1 MKQQR
6 FRFKL
11 LAFLVFGLFL
21 LLAVYG
27 GYSVLTYGNRWF
39 SSSKNPRVRAQKQ
52 SVIAGSILDRDGV
65 VLAYTNE
72 DGDRIY
78 QEDEAARRAV
88 VHVVGDSSGQVSNGV

>member
-27 GYSVLTYGNRWF
+27 SYSVLTYGNRWF

-52 SVIAGSILDRDGV
+52 SVTAGDILDRGGT
-65 VLAYTNE
+65 VLATTNE
-72 DGDRIY
+72 EGERVY

-88 VHVVGDSSGQVSNGV
+88 VHVVGDAQGQVSNGV

>member
-27 GYSVLTYGNRWF
+27 SYSVLTYGNRWF

-52 SVIAGSILDRDGV
+52 SVTAGDILDRSGT
-65 VLAYTNE
+65 VLATTNE
-72 DGDRIY
+72 EGERVY

-88 VHVVGDSSGQVSNGV
+88 VHVVGDAQGQVSNGV